1 MLCAA
6 GAVALTA
13 AAAVGLTGCRQ
24 EGPGGLDSVIVAVT
38 ADKRATARLEH
49 DGYPVQWLTCTGKAE
64 DPGVTEKGGAR
75 PVTAVGV
82 DCDGRTSGGQKII
95 VYGRVTGL
103 YDDSCV
109 QGKLTAKVDG
119 KTVFTAS
126 VLGDCS
132 GSGVTNGGGDCGG
145 GGGGKGGGD
154 KSTGNKGN
162 KGDKPVDN
170 KGDKHWQDGHQQSK

>member
-1 MLCAA
+1 MFT
-6 GAVALTA
+6 GT
-13 AAAVGLTGCRQ
+13 AAVGLVGCRQ
-24 EGPGGLDSVIVAVT
+24 EGPGGLDSVIVAVN

-64 DPGVTEKGGAR
+64 DPGVTEKGSPR

-82 DCDGRTSGGQKII
+82 DCDGRTTGGQKII

-109 QGKLTAKVDG
+109 QGKFTAKVDG

-132 GSGVTNGGGDCGG
+132 GSGVTNGGGSGG
-145 GGGGKGGGD
+145 SGGD
-154 KSTGNKGN
+154 KPTGNNGGSSGSDGSNGSNNGGN
-162 KGDKPVDN
+162 NGG
-170 KGDKHWQDGHQQSK
+170 KGDKHWQGGHPQSK

>member
-1 MLCAA
+1 MFT
-6 GAVALTA
+6 GT
-13 AAAVGLTGCRQ
+13 AAVGLVGCRQ
-24 EGPGGLDSVIVAVT
+24 EGPGGLDSVIVAVN

-64 DPGVTEKGGAR
+64 DPGVTEKGSPR

-82 DCDGRTSGGQKII
+82 DCDGRTTGGQKII

-109 QGKLTAKVDG
+109 QGKFTAKVDG

-132 GSGVTNGGGDCGG
+132 GSGVTNGGGSGG
-145 GGGGKGGGD
+145 SGSGGD
-154 KSTGNKGN
+154 KPTDNGGDSKG
-162 KGDKPVDN
+162 DN
-170 KGDKHWQDGHQQSK
+170 KGDKHWQGGHHQSK

>member
-6 GAVALTA
+6 GALALTA
-13 AAAVGLTGCRQ
+13 AAAAGLTGCRQ
-24 EGPGGLDSVIVAVT
+24 EGPGGLDSVIVAVA
-38 ADKRATARLEH
+38 ADKRATGRLEH

-75 PVTAVGV
+75 PVNAVGV

-145 GGGGKGGGD
+145 GSGGGKGGGD
-154 KSTGNKGN
+154 KSTGNNGGKQG
-162 KGDKPVDN
+162 KKDDKN
-170 KGDKHWQDGHQQSK
+170 WQEGHHQSK

>member
-6 GAVALTA
+6 GAVVCAGT
-13 AAAVGLTGCRQ
+13 AAVGLVGCRQ
-24 EGPGGLDSVIVAVT
+24 EGPGGLDSVVVAVN

-49 DGYPVQWLTCTGKAE
+49 DGYPVQWLACTGKAE
-64 DPGVTEKGGAR
+64 DPGVTEKGSPR

-95 VYGRVTGL
+95 VFGRVTGL

-109 QGKLTAKVDG
+109 QGKFTAKVDG
-119 KTVFTAS
+119 KTVLTAS

-132 GSGVTNGGGDCGG
+132 GSGVTNGGG
-145 GGGGKGGGD
+145 GGD
-154 KSTGNKGN
+154 KPT
-162 KGDKPVDN
+162 DN
-170 KGDKHWQDGHQQSK
+170 KGDGKGDKQWQGGHHQSK

>member
-6 GAVALTA
+6 GAVVLAGT
-13 AAAVGLTGCRQ
+13 AAVGLAGCRQ
-24 EGPGGLDSVIVAVT
+24 EGPGGLDSVVVAVN
-38 ADKRATARLEH
+38 AGKRATARLEH
-49 DGYPVQWLTCTGKAE
+49 DGYPVQWLTCIGKAE
-64 DPGVTEKGGAR
+64 DPGVTEKGAQR

-109 QGKLTAKVDG
+109 QGKFTAKVDG

-132 GSGVTNGGGDCGG
+132 GSGVTNGG
-145 GGGGKGGGD
+145 
-154 KSTGNKGN
+154 N
-162 KGDKPVDN
+162 GDKPTSNNSDKPTSN
-170 KGDKHWQDGHQQSK
+170 NGGKGDKHWQGGHPQSK

>member
-1 MLCAA
+1 MLCAT
-6 GAVALTA
+6 GAVVLVGTSAL
-13 AAAVGLTGCRQ
+13 GLTGCRQ

-75 PVTAVGV
+75 PVSAVGV

-119 KTVFTAS
+119 KTVFTAG

-132 GSGVTNGGGDCGG
+132 GSGTTNGGGNGDKPTSNNGD
-145 GGGGKGGGD
+145 KPTSNNGD
-154 KSTGNKGN
+154 KSTSNN
-162 KGDKPVDN
+162 GDKQ
-170 KGDKHWQDGHQQSK
+170 WQGGHHQSK